1 MKISFMVNQYARIS
15 GGNRALFEFANR
27 LKREGHEVHWFVLAK
42 PSKWYR
48 WDKKIIASMRR
59 VVTMPPETIDWTDN
73 TIPIEILP
81 ANHSKYIPEA
91 DILVAT
97 AWQTADFAVKLPR
110 EKGVLFYFILH
121 YESLWTRNKS
131 RALKTYDL
139 SCQKIVCSNW
149 IKNNLMEKHGQDAHV
164 LVIPVDQK
172 LFYCDKK
179 KWNATRRVCMLH
191 HDYDWK
197 GYEDGIKVVKE
208 VIAQGHD
215 LELVVFGE
223 KLKDPQPLFDAAGF
237 EFEYHYRP
245 AREKLRKIYVSCDIF
260 LCSSWYEGLGLTGME
275 AMACRCSLV
284 TTNTG
289 GCLEYAIDEKTALVS
304 EPRDIISLS
313 RNLIRLLE
321 DEALLKSLSEDG
333 YCKISEF
340 NWEESCDRL
349 ICLFNESLT

>member
-1 MKISFMVNQYARIS
+1 
-15 GGNRALFEFANR
+15 
-27 LKREGHEVHWFVLAK
+27 
-42 PSKWYR
+42 
-48 WDKKIIASMRR
+48 
-59 VVTMPPETIDWTDN
+59 
-73 TIPIEILP
+73 
-81 ANHSKYIPEA
+81 
-91 DILVAT
+91 
-97 AWQTADFAVKLPR
+97 
-110 EKGVLFYFILH
+110 
-121 YESLWTRNKS
+121 
-131 RALKTYDL
+131 
-139 SCQKIVCSNW
+139 
-149 IKNNLMEKHGQDAHV
+149 MEKHGQDAHV
-164 LVIPVDQK
+164 LVIPVDKK

-179 KWNATRRVCMLH
+179 KWNETRRVCMLH

-197 GYEDGIKVVKE
+197 GYEDGIKAVKE

-237 EFEYHYRP
+237 KFEYHYRP
-245 AREKLRKIYVSCDIF
+245 AREKLRNIYASCDIF

-289 GCLEYAIDEKTALVS
+289 GCLEYAIDGKTALVS
-304 EPRDIISLS
+304 EPRDIVGLS

-333 YCKISEF
+333 YRKINEF

>member
-1 MKISFMVNQYARIS
+1 MVNQYARIS
-15 GGNRALFEFANR
+15 GGNRLLFEYANR
-27 LKREGHEVHWFVLAK
+27 LKKAGQEVRWFVLAK
-42 PSKWYR
+42 HIKWYR
-48 WDKKIIASMRR
+48 LDKRIMAC
-59 VVTMPPETIDWTDN
+59 VQGVTIMPPEVIDWVDN

-81 ANHSKYIPEA
+81 ANHPKYIPDA
-91 DILVAT
+91 DILVST
-97 AWQTADFAVKLPR
+97 AWQTAEFVAKLSAVK
-110 EKGVLFYFILH
+110 GVPFYFILH
-121 YESLWTRNKS
+121 YESLWARYKS
-131 RALKTYDL
+131 RAVKTYDL
-139 SCQKIVCSNW
+139 PMKKLVISSWLKGML
-149 IKNNLMEKHGQDAHV
+149 KEKHGQTAD
-164 LVIPVDQK
+164 VIVTPVNQDM
-172 LFYCDKK
+172 FFCEEK
-179 KWNATRRVCMLH
+179 KWNSTRRICMLH
-191 HDYDWK
+191 HDYNWK
-197 GYEDGIKVVKE
+197 GYEDGIKAVKE

-304 EPRDIISLS
+304 ESRDIVGLS

-321 DEALLKSLSEDG
+321 DETLLKSLSEDG
-333 YCKISEF
+333 YRKINEF
-340 NWEESCDRL
+340 NWEESCDQL
-349 ICLFNESLT
+349 ICLFNESLA

>member
-15 GGNRALFEFANR
+15 GGNRLLFEYANR
-27 LKREGHEVHWFVLAK
+27 LKKAGQEVRWFVLAK
-42 PSKWYR
+42 HIKWYR
-48 WDKKIIASMRR
+48 LDKRIMACVGGVTII
-59 VVTMPPETIDWTDN
+59 PPEVIDWVDN

-81 ANHSKYIPEA
+81 ANHPKYIPDA
-91 DILVAT
+91 DILVST
-97 AWQTADFAVKLPR
+97 AWQTAEFVAKLSAI
-110 EKGVLFYFILH
+110 KGVPFYFILH
-121 YESLWTRNKS
+121 YESLWARYKS
-131 RALKTYDL
+131 RAVKTYDL
-139 SCQKIVCSNW
+139 PMKKLVLSSWLKAML
-149 IKNNLMEKHGQDAHV
+149 KEKHGQTADV
-164 LVIPVDQK
+164 LVTPVNQDT
-172 LFYCDKK
+172 FFCEEK
-179 KWNATRRVCMLH
+179 KWNSSRRICMLH
-191 HDYDWK
+191 HDYNWK
-197 GYEDGIKVVKE
+197 GYEDGIKAVKE

-223 KLKDPQPLFDAAGF
+223 KLKDPQPLFNAAGF

-260 LCSSWYEGLGLTGME
+260 LCSSWHEGLGLTGME

-333 YCKISEF
+333 YRKINEF

>member
-1 MKISFMVNQYARIS
+1 
-15 GGNRALFEFANR
+15 
-27 LKREGHEVHWFVLAK
+27 
-42 PSKWYR
+42 
-48 WDKKIIASMRR
+48 
-59 VVTMPPETIDWTDN
+59 
-73 TIPIEILP
+73 
-81 ANHSKYIPEA
+81 
-91 DILVAT
+91 
-97 AWQTADFAVKLPR
+97 
-110 EKGVLFYFILH
+110 
-121 YESLWTRNKS
+121 
-131 RALKTYDL
+131 
-139 SCQKIVCSNW
+139 
-149 IKNNLMEKHGQDAHV
+149 
-164 LVIPVDQK
+164 
-172 LFYCDKK
+172 
-179 KWNATRRVCMLH
+179 MLH

-333 YCKISEF
+333 YCKINEY

>member
-15 GGNRALFEFANR
+15 GGNRLLFEYANR
-27 LKREGHEVHWFVLAK
+27 LKKAGQEVRWFVLAK
-42 PSKWYR
+42 HIKWYR
-48 WDKKIIASMRR
+48 LDKRIMACVGGVTII
-59 VVTMPPETIDWTDN
+59 PPEVIDWVDN

-81 ANHSKYIPEA
+81 ANHPKYISDA
-91 DILVAT
+91 DILIST
-97 AWQTADFAVKLPR
+97 AWQTAEFVAKLSAVK
-110 EKGVLFYFILH
+110 GVPFYFILH
-121 YESLWTRNKS
+121 YEALWTRYKT
-131 RALKTYDL
+131 RAVKTYDL
-139 SCQKIVCSNW
+139 PVKKLVLSNW
-149 IKNNLMEKHGQDAHV
+149 LKDTLKKNHGQNADV
-164 LVIPVDQK
+164 FVTPVDQDM
-172 LFYCDKK
+172 FFCSEK
-179 KWNATRRVCMLH
+179 KWNLTRRVCILH
-191 HDYDWK
+191 HDYGWK
-197 GYEDGIKVVKE
+197 GYEDGIKAVKE

-223 KLKDPQPLFDAAGF
+223 KLKDPQPLFNAAGF

-260 LCSSWYEGLGLTGME
+260 LCSSWHEGLGLTGME

-333 YCKISEF
+333 YRKINEF